1 MDYIKHFNQQ
11 TADYLNFRPNYPNSL
26 YQYLSSLVKVH
37 DCVWDCGTGNGQ
49 AAVALT
55 NYFDQIIAT
64 DINQSQLEVAPRQ
77 QAIRYLNCPA
87 ENTPILT
94 NSIDLITVAQ
104 ALHWF
109 NFDLFYQ
116 EVRRVSKPKA
126 MIAAWCYS
134 LGNFGVKALDDAIV
148 ELYETILGDEYW
160 PKERRFIDDEYR
172 TIPFP
177 FEKLATPTFVIEKSM
192 DFAQL
197 IGYLN
202 TWSSVKEYQKR
213 EQSNPINLVFKKL
226 ETAWGNSKNSVKFTG
241 PYICWSVR
249 FLALLWSK

>member
-11 TADYLNFRPNYPNSL
+11 TANYLNFRPNYPNSL
-26 YQYLSSLVKVH
+26 YQYLSSLAKTH
-37 DCVWDCGTGNGQ
+37 DCAWDCGTGNGQ

-55 NYFDQIIAT
+55 NYFEEIIAT
-64 DINQSQLEVAPRQ
+64 DVNQAQLDVAPRQ
-77 QAIRYLNCPA
+77 QAISYLNCPA
-87 ENTPILT
+87 EHTPILA
-94 NSIDLITVAQ
+94 NSVDLITIAQ

-109 NFDLFYQ
+109 NFDLFYK
-116 EVRRVSKPKA
+116 EVRRVSKPEA

-134 LGNFGVKALDDAIV
+134 LGKFDVTVLDESIT
-148 ELYETILGDEYW
+148 ELYETVLGDEYW

-177 FEKLATPTFVIEKSM
+177 FEKLAAPTFVIEKNM

-202 TWSSVKEYQKR
+202 TWSAVKEYQKR
-213 EQSNPINLVFKKL
+213 EQRNPINLVFKKL
-226 ETAWGNSKNSVKFTG
+226 ESAWGDSQKQRKIHW
-241 PYICWSVR
+241 P
-249 FLALLWSK
+249 LHLLVAPVFRSC